1 LLKCG
6 TYLFVIDRDND
17 NIKEA
22 IKVELRIS
30 CSIQSPVSPK
40 ADVRLS
46 PVNISVSKH
55 LSSSKYLFELV
66 WYASIT
72 KAISESKKNYQSEE
86 EFPTGCNVLIVG
98 TYLLE
103 NMILVPTCLQYIKV
117 KVN

>member
-1 LLKCG
+1 MNKCGQKIHSWHTQYTPGLSVYLQPNGHLLKCG
-6 TYLFVIDRDND
+6 TYLFVIGRDND

-46 PVNISVSKH
+46 PVNISVSKYH
-55 LSSSKYLFELV
+55 SSSKYLFELV

-72 KAISESKKNYQSEE
+72 KAISESKKNY
-86 EFPTGCNVLIVG
+86 
-98 TYLLE
+98 
-103 NMILVPTCLQYIKV
+103 
-117 KVN
+117 